1 MGKRLFVLVILCLT
15 AASDATLALAAPLQV
30 TFGKRIDRLQDFVD
44 RRYGKNRVDVKKDF
58 IGARTGEID
67 PWFWVGDRIG
77 VVRVRLLKRDTA
89 NNTVGWYIEDGAAP
103 GQPGNG
109 GALSFSSGRTRQD
122 AIVALPGMRTRFGF
136 YLNASEATEESGDD
150 DGDDDDDL
158 RNGDFGSGVP
168 ASEYATGGN
177 GNGGYPPGSMK
188 KYFTNRKLN
197 DCGPEGQGAVHV
209 PYDGDVQ
216 ALVFDVS
223 RWAGTDT
230 WLVCFEDRD
239 SGAMPDRDVVGV
251 DSDDDDHGDRDHD
264 ERRRS
269 RVSDNDYD
277 DVILEVVAE
286 GATPTRPMTF
296 GALKVL
302 YR

>member
-15 AASDATLALAAPLQV
+15 AASHPTLALAAPLQV

-44 RRYGKNRVDVKKDF
+44 RRYGRNRIDVKKDF
-58 IGARTGEID
+58 LGARTGEID

-77 VVRVRLLKRDTA
+77 VVRVRMLKRDA
-89 NNTVGWYIEDGAAP
+89 AGCAVGWYVEDGAAP
-103 GQPGNG
+103 GQPGDG

-122 AIVALPGMRTRFGF
+122 AIVTLPGMRTRFGF
-136 YLNASEATEESGDD
+136 YLEASEATEESGDD
-150 DGDDDDDL
+150 DDLGNGHFASGDPG
-158 RNGDFGSGVP
+158 N
-168 ASEYATGGN
+168 EYATGGN
-177 GNGGYPPGSMK
+177 GNGGAPGGAGRK
-188 KYFTNRKLN
+188 FFTNRKLN
-197 DCGPEGQGAVHV
+197 DCGPGGQGAVHV
-209 PYDGDVQ
+209 PFDGDVQ
-216 ALVFDVS
+216 ALIFDVS

-239 SGAMPDRDVVGV
+239 SGAMPDRDVIGV
-251 DSDDDDHGDRDHD
+251 DSDEDDRDHD

-277 DVILEVVAE
+277 DVIFEVVAE